1 MRLTQR
7 LFLLVLI
14 ALLPAL
20 AIQAYNEFDL
30 RRTRQAEVDEMAL
43 RQAKLASSELNQIF
57 EGIHNLLIAV
67 AEVPSVRSFAADE
80 CAAYL
85 AHPSTQSPLSWDHR
99 RDRHGRQSRLSAEPC
114 TARASPDGSRLFQGS
129 AGTGVFL
136 VGDYTESRISGRAS
150 YRWRCRSGSRRQDH
164 RRPAGRTRTRL
175 AGRAASRAGFAEE
188 RLPHRR
194 RSQRRHHRPRA
205 AARALRRHTHP
216 RRLSS
221 LSSTLPNR
229 ER

>member
-43 RQAKLASSELNQIF
+43 RQAQLASSELNQIF

-67 AEVPSVRSFAADE
+67 AEVPSVRSFAAGE

-85 AHPSTQSPLSWDHR
+85 A
-99 RDRHGRQSRLSAEPC
+99 
-114 TARASPDGSRLFQGS
+114 
-129 AGTGVFL
+129 
-136 VGDYTESRISGRAS
+136 
-150 YRWRCRSGSRRQDH
+150 
-164 RRPAGRTRTRL
+164 
-175 AGRAASRAGFAEE
+175 
-188 RLPHRR
+188 
-194 RSQRRHHRPRA
+194 
-205 AARALRRHTHP
+205 
-216 RRLSS
+216 
-221 LSSTLPNR
+221 TLQPKVPYLKT
-229 ER
+229 